1 MYYQVAVTV
10 LFIMT
15 VVLITLGVERH
26 IVAVIV
32 IAVLLATRAIL
43 FEDLVTLVDWD
54 VISLIMCMG
63 IYSVIL
69 EISGFAKWI
78 TYKMMSRTK
87 NALLLLYISILI
99 CGIVSLILENS
110 ITVLIFAP
118 IAFEIATTLGLDVRK
133 LLVGMA
139 LAAGMSGS
147 ATMVGDPPAII
158 VAGHYNLAFTDFIIY
173 KSKPSMFFITLIP
186 MIIAIALHV
195 LYNFKYLKGR
205 RLDVNKIV
213 NYNLDKE
220 FILETTIFLFIKI
233 ILLSLRR
240 ELKIPLVV
248 TGLVALIGLYLTRLV
263 LHRDFD
269 CIKKSI
275 REGFN
280 YKLPLFLVAI
290 FLLSNSLKKYGVT
303 DVIADYVMRN
313 IGVNVVTLGLILF
326 AISATLSAFIENI
339 PVTLTLLPIID
350 SIATRIG
357 VDPIILVWGVL
368 SGLTAGGGYTYIG
381 SGANIVAVHMLDN
394 RGFKTTFID
403 FAKIALLFNIS
414 NTILAL
420 ILYTSIW
427 LL

>member
-1 MYYQVAVTV
+1 
-10 LFIMT
+10 MT

-54 VISLIMCMG
+54 VIGLIMCMS
-63 IYSVIL
+63 IYSIIL

-78 TYKMMSRTK
+78 TYKMMNRTK
-87 NALLLLYISILI
+87 NTLLLLYISILI

-158 VAGHYNLAFTDFIIY
+158 IAGHYNLAFTDFIIY

-213 NYNLDKE
+213 NYSLDKE

-381 SGANIVAVHMLDN
+381 SGANVVAVHMLDN

>member
-1 MYYQVAVTV
+1 
-10 LFIMT
+10 MT

-54 VISLIMCMG
+54 VIGLIMCMS
-63 IYSVIL
+63 IYSIIL

-78 TYKMMSRTK
+78 TYKMMNRTK

-158 VAGHYNLAFTDFIIY
+158 IAGHYNLAFTDFIIY

-233 ILLSLRR
+233 ILLSLRK

-381 SGANIVAVHMLDN
+381 GGANIVAVHMLDN